1 MSSQKRNLI
10 IGILAI
16 VVLGGVYA
24 VMNMPKGSAAD
35 DTAEVDGSY
44 ISYFPR
50 LKASQLTI
58 KADGEENTFVK
69 DGVNWVIQG
78 KESIG
83 LVQISVDQLIAYAK
97 NLEYSKILADNRD
110 GSGEFGLDDGNHIA
124 ITGEDGTIID
134 ITVGDETV
142 DGAGYYVVAQGDEH
156 IYLVEAEA
164 GSALKK
170 NTNDL
175 RDRYPQYVDYDN
187 STYVKVK
194 KGDGTEYS
202 IEPNPNGALTEGYG
216 EYILTGAYTNPM
228 PIVTEK
234 LTDTIGEPLYNIYAQ
249 EFIDAPQDLA
259 TYGLDVPQMVIS
271 AADANK
277 NECVIEIGKAATA
290 TTVYA
295 KFSGKD
301 YICTVS
307 KENIE
312 KIYNAKLFDIIG
324 KYLVTEAATDLKE
337 IKVVAE
343 GITATFVIDSANDKV
358 SFNGK
363 DTPTVDFSEVY
374 KQISA
379 LTADGEVKGA
389 FGDEEVLISLTKID
403 GETETLRFFAYDDN
417 YYAVEV
423 NGVTEFL
430 TGKKA
435 IELVKYAVNS
445 LK

>member
-10 IGILAI
+10 MGILAI

-24 VMNMPKGSAAD
+24 VMNMPKSNTPE
-35 DTAEVDGSY
+35 DTTEAEGSY
-44 ISYFPR
+44 ISYYPQ

-58 KADGEENTFVK
+58 TADGEENTFVK

-78 KESIG
+78 KENMG

-110 GSGEFGLDDGNHIA
+110 SSGEFGLNEGNHIA
-124 ITGEDGTIID
+124 ITGEDGTVID

-142 DGAGYYVVAQGDEH
+142 DGEGYYVVAQGDEH

-170 NTNDL
+170 SKNDL
-175 RDRYPQYVDYDN
+175 RDKYPQYVNYNN
-187 STYVKVK
+187 STYVQVK
-194 KGDGTEYS
+194 KSDGTAYS
-202 IEPNPNGALTEGYG
+202 IEPNPSGALTEGYG

-228 PIVTEK
+228 PIITEK
-234 LTDTIGEPLYNIYAQ
+234 LTDNIGGPLYNIIAV
-249 EFIDAPQDLA
+249 EFIDAPEDLS

-271 AADANK
+271 AADADK
-277 NECVIEIGKAATA
+277 NECVIEIGKEATP

-295 KFSGKD
+295 KFSNKD

-307 KENIE
+307 KDNIE
-312 KIYNAKLFDIIG
+312 KIANAKLFDIIG
-324 KYLVTEAATDLKE
+324 KHLVTQAATDLKE

-343 GITATFVIDSANDKV
+343 STAATFVINAANDKV

-363 DTPTVDFSEVY
+363 DIPTVDFSEVY

-389 FGDEEVLISLTKID
+389 FGDEEAVISLTNLD
-403 GETETLRFFAYDDN
+403 GETKTLRFLAYDDN

-423 NGVTEFL
+423 NGTTEFL

-435 IELVKYAVNS
+435 IELIMYAVNS

>member
-10 IGILAI
+10 LGILAI

-24 VMNMPKGSAAD
+24 VLNIPKGTKAD
-35 DTAEVDGSY
+35 DNKEVEGSY
-44 ISYFPR
+44 ISYYPQ
-50 LKASQLTI
+50 LKASTLKIT
-58 KADGEENTFVK
+58 ADGEENTFVK

-83 LVQISVDQLIAYAK
+83 LVQISIDQLIAYAK
-97 NLEYSKILADNRD
+97 NLEYTKVLADNRD
-110 GSGEFGLDDGNHIA
+110 SSVEFGLDDGNNIV
-124 ITGEDGTIID
+124 ITGDDGTVID

-142 DGAGYYVVAQGDEH
+142 DGAGYYVVAQGDQH
-156 IYLVEAEA
+156 IYLVNSEV

-170 NTNDL
+170 NTSDM

-194 KGDGTEYS
+194 KSDGTEYS
-202 IEPNPNGALTEGYG
+202 IEPNPRGELTKGYG
-216 EYILTGAYTNPM
+216 EYILTGAYANPM

-234 LTDTIGEPLYNIYAQ
+234 LTDNIGSPLYNILAV
-249 EFIDAPQDLA
+249 EFIDEPQDLSA
-259 TYGLDVPQMVIS
+259 YGLDVPQMVIS
-271 AADANK
+271 AADTNK
-277 NECVIEIGKAATA
+277 NESVIEIGKVATP

-295 KFSGKD
+295 KFSNKN

-307 KENIE
+307 KENID
-312 KIYNAKLFDIIG
+312 KIANVKLFDIIG

-337 IKVVAE
+337 IKIAAKGVA
-343 GITATFVIDSANDKV
+343 ATFSIDSTNDKV
-358 SFNGK
+358 SFNSK
-363 DTPTVDFSEVY
+363 EIPTVDFSEVY

-379 LTADGEVKGA
+379 LTADGEVEGA
-389 FGDEEVLISLTKID
+389 FGDEEVFISLTKTD
-403 GETETLRFFAYDDN
+403 GETKILRFMAYDDN

-423 NGVTEFL
+423 NGSTEFL
-430 TGKKA
+430 VGKKA
-435 IELVKYAVNS
+435 IELIIYAVNS